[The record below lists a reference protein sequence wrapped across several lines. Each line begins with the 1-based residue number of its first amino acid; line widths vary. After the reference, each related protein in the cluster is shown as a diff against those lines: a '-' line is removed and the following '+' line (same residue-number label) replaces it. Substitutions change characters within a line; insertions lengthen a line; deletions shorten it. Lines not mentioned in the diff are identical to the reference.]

1 MREYFAALDT
11 VVRERKPKFLVSRLP
26 AGVAGRF
33 VVLATPLVGPDGRT
47 DHILTGSF
55 YDGYFD
61 PATRSEGMAVQEL
74 MVADL

>member
-1 MREYFAALDT
+1 
-11 VVRERKPKFLVSRLP
+11 LP

-61 PATRSEGMAVQEL
+61 PATRPEGMAVQEL